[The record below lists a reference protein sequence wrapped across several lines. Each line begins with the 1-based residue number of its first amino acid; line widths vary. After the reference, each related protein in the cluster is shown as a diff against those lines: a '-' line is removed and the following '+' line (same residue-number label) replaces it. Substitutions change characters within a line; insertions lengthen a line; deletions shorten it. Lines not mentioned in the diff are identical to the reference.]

1 MKSLALFL
9 LLTMFQSLAFEF
21 TSVREEIPESNP
33 VTRQLVTDGR
43 TKFSFIAPTGWEIR
57 ADNSARKM
65 ILQPPTSTGG
75 FIVRLSTNSVPSG
88 AALLRSSLADR
99 FQNVVVLD
107 EFGAASGSGAG
118 LGIEFLHVANSKVP
132 ATTRLAVFGTPEGL
146 IEIALTGSVQDFEK
160 LRPAWTGFMNSFR
173 VESRTAQRK

>member
-1 MKSLALFL
+1 MKLPTLFLALSMLHVF
-9 LLTMFQSLAFEF
+9 AFEF

-43 TKFSFIAPTGWEIR
+43 TKFSFIAPAGWEIR
-57 ADNSARKM
+57 ADNSSRKM
-65 ILQPPTSTGG
+65 ILQPTTSTGG
-75 FIVRLSTNSVPSG
+75 FIVRLSTNSVPAS

-99 FQNVVVLD
+99 FQNVVILD
-107 EFGAASGSGAG
+107 EFGAASGSGPG
-118 LGIEFLHVANSKVP
+118 LGIEFLHVANSNVP

-146 IEIALTGSVQDFEK
+146 VEIALTGSARDFEK
-160 LRPAWTGFMNSFR
+160 FRPAWTSFMNSFR